1 MVDWSTGWT
10 QPRRLG
16 PFNNRSLWGEYFGGH
31 EDLGA
36 LNLRNFEVFSLWV
49 DLEEYKTRF
58 HDELILGELESS
70 DVTEDFEMVER
81 TITVVDKSYNGPALA
96 TPLSLVG
103 GHGG

>member
-81 TITVVDKSYNGPALA
+81 TITVVDKSNNGPALA